1 MLWTA
6 KFIVCSMIFN
16 GCIEANL
23 KENKVFKDRDQCE
36 AFAEEMSDILVMQME
51 QQSIPGEL
59 RYGCVEF
66 EKKEKRI

>member
-1 MLWTA
+1 
-6 KFIVCSMIFN
+6 MIFN

-23 KENKVFKDRDQCE
+23 KENKIFKDRDQCE

-66 EKKEKRI
+66 EQKEKRI

>member
-1 MLWTA
+1 
-6 KFIVCSMIFN
+6 
-16 GCIEANL
+16 
-23 KENKVFKDRDQCE
+23 
-36 AFAEEMSDILVMQME
+36 MQME

>member
-6 KFIVCSMIFN
+6 KFIVCSIIFN

-23 KENKVFKDRDQCE
+23 KENKLFKDKDECE
-36 AFAEEMSDILVMQME
+36 VFAEQMSDILVMQIG
-51 QQSIPGEL
+51 QQGIPGEL

-66 EKKEKRI
+66 EQKESKI